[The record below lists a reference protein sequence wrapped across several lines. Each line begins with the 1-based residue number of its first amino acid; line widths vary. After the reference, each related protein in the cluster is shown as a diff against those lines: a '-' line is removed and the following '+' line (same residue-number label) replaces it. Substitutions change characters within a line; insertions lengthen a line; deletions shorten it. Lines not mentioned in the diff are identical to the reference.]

1 MARGHEACSEP
12 GDIVQ
17 TEVQGHLKIWK
28 SSKLVSLNIACL
40 PSQDS
45 AERPVLATLPLTWC
59 VSWVSCWGRKTSLK
73 FQARRKQ
80 DKPSKLLGNN
90 DMAILVEVVSVLVT
104 VVDVFSWHLS
114 DLKYMQSLTVEDAL
128 KIKKKGHVPL
138 GQFPNS
144 CNVSKRLKHRS

>member
-1 MARGHEACSEP
+1 
-12 GDIVQ
+12 
-17 TEVQGHLKIWK
+17 
-28 SSKLVSLNIACL
+28 
-40 PSQDS
+40 
-45 AERPVLATLPLTWC
+45 
-59 VSWVSCWGRKTSLK
+59 
-73 FQARRKQ
+73 
-80 DKPSKLLGNN
+80 
-90 DMAILVEVVSVLVT
+90 MAILVEVVSVLVT